1 MVFHTI
7 SIEREEKMLSKK
19 TINKTIKELI
29 KKYPH
34 QKERI
39 KAGVNQVSKLW
50 QSSDGNEKEFFNFC
64 INNFETDERLEKI
77 FERYNEKY
85 EYMKGY
91 LTALYLRLRLELDEE
106 RGELLNI
113 DRYFSTLNPMTHLNE
128 DLFKTKIAFLILLNF
143 PLSDLKHTIKNM
155 DAMSRK
161 DWAINR
167 MTKMF
172 EARVPSQISQRITDV
187 HSKASEYVYSY
198 NIPVKNI
205 LYENGEKIF
214 DEDLKLI
221 THWGLRDQIKIY
233 YSQNSTENLKKQKT
247 IYKLMERIISGEVP
261 YNLIKNQSGE
271 YNPYTNTYNS
281 KPNKELHLERYS
293 HLKNLYFAHR
303 EEDKYHILYNNYI
316 TRMFN
321 GIREIPFEK
330 VEEMFIDI
338 LKDKNAFK
346 ISEII
351 KIKLGRNLEPFDI
364 WYNQFLTKSHGINLD
379 EEVRKKYPTI
389 DDFQKSIKD
398 ILIKLEFDEKTAEYL
413 ADKIEVD
420 PARGAG
426 HAWGPEMR
434 GEKAHL
440 RTRVIDGKY
449 MNWQGFNTAMHELG
463 HCVEQ
468 IFTLYDVD
476 YNLLSG
482 VPNTAFTEAIAF
494 VFQNKSLD
502 ILGLEKDEKD
512 KYLKHLQTYWDTREI
527 AGVALVDMYIWRWMY
542 NKKSFKENELK
553 EKVIEIAKEIWN
565 KYYSPLFNIK
575 DSPVLAIYSHMV
587 FHGLYLPDYPLGH
600 IIAHQIEKHFEK
612 TSIGKDM
619 KRICQLGSITPLKWI
634 KEATGRELSHK
645 YIIEDAQQ
653 ALKKLEGVK
662 L

>member
-1 MVFHTI
+1 MEFHIINIKRRQKMI
-7 SIEREEKMLSKK
+7 SKNA
-19 TINKTIKELI
+19 INKTIKELT

-39 KAGVNQVSKLW
+39 KIGVNQVSKLW
-50 QSSDGNEKEFFNFC
+50 QSSDGNEKEFFDFC
-64 INNFETDERLEKI
+64 INNFETGERLEKI

-91 LTALYLRLRLELDEE
+91 LTALYLRLRLELDED

-113 DRYFSTLNPMTHLNE
+113 DRYFSTLNPMAHLSD

-155 DAMSRK
+155 DMMTRK

-172 EARVPSQISQRITDV
+172 EARVPSEISQKITDV
-187 HSKASEYVYSY
+187 YSKASEYVYSY
-198 NIPVKNI
+198 NIPIKNI

-221 THWGLRDQIKIY
+221 SHWGLRDQIKIY

-247 IYKLMERIISGEVP
+247 IYKLMERIINGEVP

-271 YNPYTNTYNS
+271 YNPYTNSYNS
-281 KPNKELHLERYS
+281 KPNREWHLERYS
-293 HLKNLYFAHR
+293 HLKNIYLAHK

-346 ISEII
+346 IAEII

-364 WYNQFLTKSHGINLD
+364 WYNQFLTKSDGIDLD

-398 ILIKLEFDEKTAEYL
+398 ILIKLDFDEKTAEYL
-413 ADKIEVD
+413 SDKIEVD

-434 GEKAHL
+434 GK
-440 RTRVIDGKY
+440 
-449 MNWQGFNTAMHELG
+449 
-463 HCVEQ
+463 
-468 IFTLYDVD
+468 
-476 YNLLSG
+476 
-482 VPNTAFTEAIAF
+482 
-494 VFQNKSLD
+494 
-502 ILGLEKDEKD
+502 
-512 KYLKHLQTYWDTREI
+512 KHT
-527 AGVALVDMYIWRWMY
+527 
-542 NKKSFKENELK
+542 
-553 EKVIEIAKEIWN
+553 
-565 KYYSPLFNIK
+565 
-575 DSPVLAIYSHMV
+575 
-587 FHGLYLPDYPLGH
+587 
-600 IIAHQIEKHFEK
+600 
-612 TSIGKDM
+612 
-619 KRICQLGSITPLKWI
+619 
-634 KEATGRELSHK
+634 
-645 YIIEDAQQ
+645 
-653 ALKKLEGVK
+653 
-662 L
+662 